1 MLKMDYSTKIIDYC
15 NDLRSM
21 INNIDTNAISQFI
34 NLMKQAAEHGQRV
47 YICGNGGSASTASHF
62 AGDYN
67 KGLKDYGFDFICL
80 SDNLPAM
87 MAIANDI
94 SYDEIFRYQV
104 KNKLNANDIVIGISG
119 SGNSKN
125 IVNVLN
131 YAKEC
136 GAYTIGITGYDG
148 GLVKQISDLN
158 IHFPIKDMQVVE
170 DLHLILNHMTM
181 RILKE
186 EKENENFIN

>member
-15 NDLRSM
+15 NDLHSM
-21 INNIDTNAISQFI
+21 INNIDIKSISDFL
-34 NLMKQAAEHGQRV
+34 NLMKDAAKFGRKV

-80 SDNLPAM
+80 SDNLPTM

-104 KNKLNANDIVIGISG
+104 KNKLHSNDIVIGISG
-119 SGNSKN
+119 SGNSQN
-125 IVNVLN
+125 IVNVLD
-131 YAKEC
+131 YAKKC
-136 GAYTIGITGYDG
+136 GAYTVGVIGYDG
-148 GLVKQISDLN
+148 GKVKQMVDLA
-158 IHFPIKDMQVVE
+158 IHFPLNDMQIVE

-186 EKENENFIN
+186 EKENENSVN

>member
-1 MLKMDYSTKIIDYC
+1 MDYSTKIIDYC

-21 INNIDTNAISQFI
+21 INNIDIKSISDFL
-34 NLMKQAAEHGQRV
+34 NLMKNAAKSKRKI

-80 SDNLPAM
+80 SDNLPTI

-104 KNKLNANDIVIGISG
+104 KNKLRSNDIVIGISG
-119 SGNSKN
+119 SGNSQN
-125 IVNVLN
+125 IVNVLD
-131 YAKEC
+131 YAKQC
-136 GAYTIGITGYDG
+136 GAYTVGVTGYDG
-148 GLVKQISDLN
+148 GKVKQMVDLA
-158 IHFPIKDMQVVE
+158 IHFPINDMQVVE

-186 EKENENFIN
+186 EKENENSFD

>member
-1 MLKMDYSTKIIDYC
+1 MLKMDYSTKIMDYC

-21 INNIDTNAISQFI
+21 INNIDTKSISDFL
-34 NLMKQAAEHGQRV
+34 NLMKDAAKSGRKV

-104 KNKLNANDIVIGISG
+104 KNKLNSNDIVIGISG

-125 IVNVLN
+125 IVNVLD

-136 GAYTIGITGYDG
+136 GAYTVGVTGYDG
-148 GLVKQISDLN
+148 GKVKQMVDLA
-158 IHFPIKDMQVVE
+158 IHFPLNDMQVVE

-186 EKENENFIN
+186 EKENENSIN

>member
-1 MLKMDYSTKIIDYC
+1 MDYSTKIIDYC

-21 INNIDTNAISQFI
+21 INNIDIKSISDFL
-34 NLMKQAAEHGQRV
+34 NLMKDAAKSGRKI

-62 AGDYN
+62 TGDYN
-67 KGLKDYGFDFICL
+67 KGLKDYEFDFICL
-80 SDNLPAM
+80 SDNLPTI

-104 KNKLNANDIVIGISG
+104 KNKLRSNDIVIGISG
-119 SGNSKN
+119 SGNSQN
-125 IVNVLN
+125 IVNVLD
-131 YAKEC
+131 YAKQC
-136 GAYTIGITGYDG
+136 GAYTVGITGYDG
-148 GLVKQISDLN
+148 GKVKQMVDLA
-158 IHFPIKDMQVVE
+158 IHFPINDMQVVE

-186 EKENENFIN
+186 EKENENSFN

>member
-21 INNIDTNAISQFI
+21 INNIDTKSISDFL
-34 NLMKQAAEHGQRV
+34 NLMKDAAKSGRKV

-80 SDNLPAM
+80 SDNLPTM

-104 KNKLNANDIVIGISG
+104 KNKLQSNDIVIGISG
-119 SGNSKN
+119 SGNSQN
-125 IVNVLN
+125 IVNVLD

-136 GAYTIGITGYDG
+136 GAYTVGVTGYDG
-148 GLVKQISDLN
+148 GKVKQMVDLA
-158 IHFPIKDMQVVE
+158 IHFPLKDMQIVE

-186 EKENENFIN
+186 EKENENSVN

>member
-1 MLKMDYSTKIIDYC
+1 MDYSTHIHDYFT
-15 NDLRSM
+15 DLQQVLNTM
-21 INNIDTNAISQFI
+21 DTTTISDFI
-34 NLMKQAAEHGQRV
+34 NLMKEAAANGKKV

-67 KGLKDYGFDFICL
+67 KGLKDYNFDFICL
-80 SDNLPAM
+80 SDNIPAM

-94 SYDEIFRYQV
+94 SYDEIFRYQL
-104 KNKLNANDIVIGISG
+104 KNKLTKDDIVIGISG

-125 IVNVLN
+125 VVLALE
-131 YAKEC
+131 YALGC
-136 GAYTIGITGYDG
+136 GAYTVGVTGYDG
-148 GLVKQISDLN
+148 GKVKKLCDLS
-158 IHFPIKDMQVVE
+158 IHFPINDMQVVE

-186 EKENENFIN
+186 EKDNENSIN

>member
-1 MLKMDYSTKIIDYC
+1 MDYSTKIIDYC

-21 INNIDTNAISQFI
+21 INNIDIKSISDFL
-34 NLMKQAAEHGQRV
+34 NLMKDAAKSGRKI

-62 AGDYN
+62 AVDYN
-67 KGLKDYGFDFICL
+67 KGLKDYEFDFICL
-80 SDNLPAM
+80 SDNLPTI

-104 KNKLNANDIVIGISG
+104 KNKLRSNDIVIGISG
-119 SGNSKN
+119 SGNSQN
-125 IVNVLN
+125 IINVLD
-131 YAKEC
+131 YAKQC
-136 GAYTIGITGYDG
+136 GAYTVGVTGYDG
-148 GLVKQISDLN
+148 GKVKQMVDLA
-158 IHFPIKDMQVVE
+158 IHFPINDMQVVE

-186 EKENENFIN
+186 EKENENSFN

>member
-21 INNIDTNAISQFI
+21 INNIDTKSISDFL
-34 NLMKQAAEHGQRV
+34 NLMKDAAKSGCKV

-80 SDNLPAM
+80 SDNLPTM

-104 KNKLNANDIVIGISG
+104 KDKLHSNDIVIGISG
-119 SGNSKN
+119 SGNSQN
-125 IVNVLN
+125 IVNILD
-131 YAKEC
+131 YAKQC
-136 GAYTIGITGYDG
+136 GAYTVGVTGYDG
-148 GLVKQISDLN
+148 GKVKQIVDLA
-158 IHFPIKDMQVVE
+158 IHFPLKDMQIVE

-186 EKENENFIN
+186 EKENENSVN

>member
-21 INNIDTNAISQFI
+21 INNIDTKSISDFL
-34 NLMKQAAEHGQRV
+34 NLMKDAAKIGRKV

-67 KGLKDYGFDFICL
+67 KGLKDYNFDFVCL

-104 KNKLNANDIVIGISG
+104 KNKLHSNDIVIGISG
-119 SGNSKN
+119 SGNSQN
-125 IVNVLN
+125 IVNVLD
-131 YAKEC
+131 YAKKC
-136 GAYTIGITGYDG
+136 GAYTVGVTGYDG
-148 GLVKQISDLN
+148 GKVKQMVDLA
-158 IHFPIKDMQVVE
+158 IHFPLNDMQIVE

-186 EKENENFIN
+186 EKENENSIN

>member
-1 MLKMDYSTKIIDYC
+1 MDYSTKIIDYC

-21 INNIDTNAISQFI
+21 INNIDIKSISDFL
-34 NLMKQAAEHGQRV
+34 NLMKDAAKSGRKI

-67 KGLKDYGFDFICL
+67 KGLKDYEFDFICL
-80 SDNLPAM
+80 SDNLPTI

-104 KNKLNANDIVIGISG
+104 KNKLRSNDIVIGISG
-119 SGNSKN
+119 SGNSQN
-125 IVNVLN
+125 IVNVLD
-131 YAKEC
+131 YAKQC
-136 GAYTIGITGYDG
+136 GAYTVGVTGYDG
-148 GLVKQISDLN
+148 GKVKQMVDLA
-158 IHFPIKDMQVVE
+158 IHFPINDMQVVE

-186 EKENENFIN
+186 EKENENSFN

>member
-1 MLKMDYSTKIIDYC
+1 MDYSTKIIDYC

-21 INNIDTNAISQFI
+21 INNIDTKSISDFL
-34 NLMKQAAEHGQRV
+34 NLMKDAAKSGRKV

-80 SDNLPAM
+80 SDNLPTM

-104 KNKLNANDIVIGISG
+104 KNKLQSNDIVIGISG
-119 SGNSKN
+119 SGNSQN
-125 IVNVLN
+125 IVNVLD

-136 GAYTIGITGYDG
+136 GAYTVGVTGYDG
-148 GLVKQISDLN
+148 GKVKQMVDLA
-158 IHFPIKDMQVVE
+158 IHFPLKDMQIVE

-186 EKENENFIN
+186 EKENENSVN

>member
-1 MLKMDYSTKIIDYC
+1 MDYSTHIHDYFT
-15 NDLRSM
+15 DLQQVLNTM
-21 INNIDTNAISQFI
+21 DTTTISDFI
-34 NLMKQAAEHGQRV
+34 NLMKETAANGKKV

-67 KGLKDYGFDFICL
+67 KGLKDYNFDFICL
-80 SDNLPAM
+80 SDNIPAM

-94 SYDEIFRYQV
+94 SYDEIFRYQL
-104 KNKLNANDIVIGISG
+104 KNKLTKDDIVIGISG

-125 IVNVLN
+125 VVLALE
-131 YAKEC
+131 YALRC
-136 GAYTIGITGYDG
+136 GAYTVGVTGYDG
-148 GLVKQISDLN
+148 GKVKKLCDLS
-158 IHFPIKDMQVVE
+158 IHFPINDMQVVE

-186 EKENENFIN
+186 EKDHENSIN

>member
-1 MLKMDYSTKIIDYC
+1 MDYSTHIHDYFT
-15 NDLRSM
+15 DLQQVLNTM
-21 INNIDTNAISQFI
+21 DTTTISDFI
-34 NLMKQAAEHGQRV
+34 NLMKEAAANGKKV

-67 KGLKDYGFDFICL
+67 KGLKDYNFDFICL
-80 SDNLPAM
+80 SDNIPAM

-94 SYDEIFRYQV
+94 SYDEIFRYQL
-104 KNKLNANDIVIGISG
+104 KNKLTKDYIVIGISG

-125 IVNVLN
+125 VVLALE
-131 YAKEC
+131 YALGC
-136 GAYTIGITGYDG
+136 GAYTVGVTGYDG
-148 GLVKQISDLN
+148 GKVKKLCDLS
-158 IHFPIKDMQVVE
+158 IHFPINDMQVVE

-186 EKENENFIN
+186 EKDNENSIN